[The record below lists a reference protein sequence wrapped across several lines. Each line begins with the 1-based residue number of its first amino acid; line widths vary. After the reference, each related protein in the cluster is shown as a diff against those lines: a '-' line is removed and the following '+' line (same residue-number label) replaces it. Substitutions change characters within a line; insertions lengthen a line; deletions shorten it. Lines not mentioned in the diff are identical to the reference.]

1 MYQEIFANCQR
12 NVPDQF
18 EADMIALLEQTGFLE
33 YHSTDVQDVNSPKH
47 WKTWFTV
54 LGTDDYLLQV
64 DNTYVPWNNFIF
76 RLYKDSKNIQL
87 TDFGSVSYGGALMGI
102 TMRFISTDSLKLMHF
117 TIVDGATVRASRDY
131 GIFSLCNDGNW
142 LAVEPLDS
150 VDYSFHKKYFTKRD
164 TDNNLLLTPA
174 RLNNNVNK
182 LAQVYPTSC
191 YYCNN
196 AGLVNST
203 FYTFT
208 DGSVGYYKN
217 NMIFK

>member
-12 NVPDQF
+12 NIPAQF
-18 EADMIALLEQTGFLE
+18 ELDMIALLEQTGFLE
-33 YHSTDVQDVNSPKH
+33 YHSTDVQDVTNPKH
-47 WKTWFTV
+47 WQTWFTV
-54 LGTDDYLLQV
+54 LGTDYLFLV
-64 DNTYVPWNNFIF
+64 DNIYTTWNGFQY
-76 RLYKDSKNIQL
+76 RLYKGDKSNYL
-87 TDFGSVSYGGALMGI
+87 YTFTGDGNGNLLGI
-102 TMRFISTDSLKLMHF
+102 TMRFISTDSLKLMHC
-117 TIVDGATVRASRDY
+117 TIVDGATVRASRDF

-150 VDYSFHKKYFTKRD
+150 VNYSFHKKYFTKRD

-174 RLNNNVNK
+174 RFTNNVNK
-182 LAQVYPTSC
+182 LVQVYPTSC

-208 DGSVGYYKN
+208 DGSVGYYKGN
-217 NMIFK
+217 IIFK